1 MSPPTSPAAE
11 EDEGEI
17 SDSNCDEEELFAPMD
32 GSDGREGDESGGDE
46 EYDDDGARTQSVPSS
61 PPTSVETPSRN
72 GDHPSSARASSPVDG
87 SENYRAP
94 EVETDDEDGN
104 EVRRDYLLE
113 GERYATGEDAF
124 VHKGKVW
131 ESSSQWEDDE
141 GEALPTSSPLPNA
154 RQSPASSRKSAP
166 PLSSPL
172 FPSRARRSQGSA
184 SVKSALSHRLYTR
197 PSPASRASS
206 GSYDPREHERKAPL
220 VLLHITLL
228 LLPGAEDVVLQHITP
243 TTFERGLLVEHPR
256 GDYNLL
262 EEMILDGL
270 GLDDDDYP
278 LEETASKAEEEDSSW
293 EKALNVPS
301 TPGKK
306 PWQLRVYASNGLM
319 TPGAW
324 KRVWSEMER
333 IDVEIWPRG
342 FDRTNWGVGL
352 SSPSS
357 TITAA
362 MARGGSLS
370 GKPASV
376 TTPIPLELGSSTF
389 VATDFNDIEGDCNGS
404 LTNRNTRC
412 GIHSSNS
419 GGTSDRK
426 KGNPNR
432 NNSNSS
438 SGILRRLSQPDV
450 PISPTA
456 KFSTPKS
463 SRKSKRRAPPRLP
476 IIDHFS
482 VENAK
487 FYLNKLTTPKAVKIL
502 AGINLLLFLYFT
514 LFKSFVGVATNS
526 VSVNWFN
533 YGEVDSTCPA
543 EDDTAPVVEV
553 SMNEPK
559 SEVDIE
565 IPEDVEDVGN
575 VGDIGDAEDVKD
587 VEDVEDAED
596 VEDVEGVEGVEGVED
611 VDVENEDENKQN
623 EHNEGTFD
631 SGNLDFLEEDS
642 DDDPL
647 PILDDFTLEDP
658 IDDETEGSADPTS
671 DENSRPDLT
680 TLTSDE
686 LPGENDPPSTAEGDD
701 SAKDSESFQI
711 LLDDDEPEEKPAFAW
726 SRWGDGLKGKLSF

>member
-1 MSPPTSPAAE
+1 MSSVREPFSPPTSPAAE
-11 EDEGEI
+11 DDEGEI
-17 SDSNCDEEELFAPMD
+17 YDSNCDEEELLTPMD
-32 GSDGREGDESGGDE
+32 ASDGKEGDESGGDE

-61 PPTSVETPSRN
+61 PPTSVETPSKN
-72 GDHPSSARASSPVDG
+72 GDHTPSLHVSSPVDG

-94 EVETDDEDGN
+94 EVETEDEDGN
-104 EVRRDYLLE
+104 ENRRDYFLE
-113 GERYATGEDAF
+113 GERYATSEDTF
-124 VHKGKVW
+124 VHKGKAW

-141 GEALPTSSPLPNA
+141 GEALPTSSPPPNA

-172 FPSRARRSQGSA
+172 FPSRARQSQGSA

-220 VLLHITLL
+220 VLLHIALL
-228 LLPGAEDVVLQHITP
+228 LLPGAEDIVLQHITP

-270 GLDDDDYP
+270 GLDDDNYP
-278 LEETASKAEEEDSSW
+278 LDDTASKAEEEDSSW

-342 FDRTNWGVGL
+342 FDRTNKWGVGL

-357 TITAA
+357 TIAIA

-370 GKPASV
+370 GKSASV
-376 TTPIPLELGSSTF
+376 TAPIPLELGSSTF
-389 VATDFNDIEGDCNGS
+389 VATDLNDIEGDCDS
-404 LTNRNTRC
+404 LLADRNTRR
-412 GIHSSNS
+412 GTRSSNS

-426 KGNPNR
+426 KSSHSHS
-432 NNSNSS
+432 NSNSS
-438 SGILRRLSQPDV
+438 SGILRRLSQPDAPV
-450 PISPTA
+450 PPTA
-456 KFSTPKS
+456 KLSTPKS
-463 SRKSKRRAPPRLP
+463 SRKSRRRAPPRLP
-476 IIDHFS
+476 VIDHFS

-514 LFKSFVGVATNS
+514 LFNSFVGVATNS
-526 VSVNWFN
+526 ASVNWFN
-533 YGEVDSTCPA
+533 HGEIDPTCST
-543 EDDTAPVVEV
+543 EDDAVRVVEAHTD
-553 SMNEPK
+553 EPK
-559 SEVDIE
+559 PEADTE
-565 IPEDVEDVGN
+565 IPEDVED
-575 VGDIGDAEDVKD
+575 
-587 VEDVEDAED
+587 
-596 VEDVEGVEGVEGVED
+596 
-611 VDVENEDENKQN
+611 ENKQG
-623 EHNEGTFD
+623 EDDEGMFGPD
-631 SGNLDFLEEDS
+631 SLNFLEAENDEDL
-642 DDDPL
+642 L
-647 PILDDFTLEDP
+647 PILDDLTLGDP
-658 IDDETEGSADPTS
+658 IDDGAEGSADPTS
-671 DENSRPDLT
+671 DEDSVLDLT
-680 TLTSDE
+680 TLTGDKVPE
-686 LPGENDPPSTAEGDD
+686 ENDAHSAAEGDAP
-701 SAKDSESFQI
+701 AKDSESFQI
-711 LLDDDEPEEKPAFAW
+711 SLGGDETKEKPSSFPW
-726 SRWGDGLKGKLSF
+726 SRWGDGLKDKLTF

>member
-1 MSPPTSPAAE
+1 MNSGREPLSPPTSPTAE

-17 SDSNCDEEELFAPMD
+17 SDSNCDEEERLTPIES
-32 GSDGREGDESGGDE
+32 SDGKEGDDSAGDE
-46 EYDDDGARTQSVPSS
+46 EYDDEVHTQSVPSS
-61 PPTSVETPSRN
+61 PPTSVETPSKN
-72 GDHPSSARASSPVDG
+72 GDHTLSVQVSSPVNG
-87 SENYRAP
+87 SESYRAP
-94 EVETDDEDGN
+94 EVETEDEDGN
-104 EVRRDYLLE
+104 ENRRDYFPE
-113 GERYATGEDAF
+113 GERYATSEDTF

-141 GEALPTSSPLPNA
+141 VEALPASSPPPNV

-172 FPSRARRSQGSA
+172 FPPRARQSQGSI

-228 LLPGAEDVVLQHITP
+228 LLPGAEDIVLRHITP

-278 LEETASKAEEEDSSW
+278 LEETASKAEEEESSW

-342 FDRTNWGVGL
+342 FDRTNKWGVGL

-357 TITAA
+357 TIAAA

-370 GKPASV
+370 GKAASV
-376 TTPIPLELGSSTF
+376 TAPIPLELGSSTF
-389 VATDFNDIEGDCNGS
+389 VATEFDDIEGDRNGL
-404 LTNRNTRC
+404 LTNRNSRRGT
-412 GIHSSNS
+412 HSSNS

-426 KGNPNR
+426 KSNHSH

-438 SGILRRLSQPDV
+438 SGILRRLSQPDAPV
-450 PISPTA
+450 SPTA

-476 IIDHFS
+476 IMDHFS
-482 VENAK
+482 IEKAK
-487 FYLNKLTTPKAVKIL
+487 FYLDKLTTPKAVKIL
-502 AGINLLLFLYFT
+502 AGINLFLFLYFT

-526 VSVNWFN
+526 ISVNWFN
-533 YGEVDSTCPA
+533 YGEVDTTCSV
-543 EDDTAPVVEV
+543 EDDTVQVVEV
-553 SMNEPK
+553 DMDEPIPAA
-559 SEVDIE
+559 DIE
-565 IPEDVEDVGN
+565 IPEDVEEEN
-575 VGDIGDAEDVKD
+575 RQSED
-587 VEDVEDAED
+587 
-596 VEDVEGVEGVEGVED
+596 
-611 VDVENEDENKQN
+611 NEDMPKL
-623 EHNEGTFD
+623 D
-631 SGNLDFLEEDS
+631 SLDFLEEEN
-642 DDDPL
+642 DDDEL
-647 PILDDFTLEDP
+647 PVLDDLTLEDV
-658 IDDETEGSADPTS
+658 IEDEAEGSTDPAS
-671 DENSRPDLT
+671 DEDSVPDLT
-680 TLTSDE
+680 TLTDEE
-686 LPGENDPPSTAEGDD
+686 LPEENDAQSSTADDDDD
-701 SAKDSESFQI
+701 STKDSEPFQI
-711 LLDDDEPEEKPAFAW
+711 YLDDDDEPEEKPSAFAW
-726 SRWGDGLKGKLSF
+726 SRWGDGLKDKLSF

>member
-1 MSPPTSPAAE
+1 MGPDREPLSPPTSPPAE

-17 SDSNCDEEELFAPMD
+17 SDSNCDEEELLAPID
-32 GSDGREGDESGGDE
+32 GFDGKEEDESGGDE
-46 EYDDDGARTQSVPSS
+46 EYDDDGAHSQSVPSS
-61 PPTSVETPSRN
+61 PPTSVETPSKN
-72 GDHPSSARASSPVDG
+72 GDHASSARVSSPVDG

-94 EVETDDEDGN
+94 EVETEDEDGN
-104 EVRRDYLLE
+104 EGRRDYFLE
-113 GERYATGEDAF
+113 GERYAASEDTF

-141 GEALPTSSPLPNA
+141 GEALQTSSPPPNA

-228 LLPGAEDVVLQHITP
+228 LLPGAEDIVLQHITP

-342 FDRTNWGVGL
+342 FDRTNKWGVGL

-362 MARGGSLS
+362 MARGSSLS
-370 GKPASV
+370 GKSASV
-376 TTPIPLELGSSTF
+376 TTPIPLELGSSAF
-389 VATDFNDIEGDCNGS
+389 VATDFNDIEGDCNGP
-404 LTNRNTRC
+404 LANRNTRC

-419 GGTSDRK
+419 GGPSDRA
-426 KGNPNR
+426 KGNLNH
-432 NNSNSS
+432 NNGG
-438 SGILRRLSQPDV
+438 SGILRHLSQPDV
-450 PISPTA
+450 STSPAA

-487 FYLNKLTTPKAVKIL
+487 FYLNKLTNPKAVKIL

-533 YGEVDSTCPA
+533 HGEVDPTCSA

-553 SMNEPK
+553 DMNEPK

-565 IPEDVEDVGN
+565 IPEDVED
-575 VGDIGDAEDVKD
+575 ED
-587 VEDVEDAED
+587 
-596 VEDVEGVEGVEGVED
+596 
-611 VDVENEDENKQN
+611 EDENKQD
-623 EHNEGTFD
+623 EDGEGMFD
-631 SGNLDFLEEDS
+631 SGSLDFLEEES
-642 DDDPL
+642 DDGPL
-647 PILDDFTLEDP
+647 PMLDDFTLEDP
-658 IDDETEGSADPTS
+658 IDDEPEGLADPTS
-671 DENSRPDLT
+671 DENSGPDLT
-680 TLTSDE
+680 TLTGDKSPE
-686 LPGENDPPSTAEGDD
+686 ENDPHSTAEGDD
-701 SAKDSESFQI
+701 SAKDSESFQTF
-711 LLDDDEPEEKPAFAW
+711 LDDGEPEEKPSAFPW
-726 SRWGDGLKGKLSF
+726 SRWGDELKDKLSF

>member
-1 MSPPTSPAAE
+1 MNSDREPLSPPTSPAAE

-17 SDSNCDEEELFAPMD
+17 YDSNYDEEGLLTPMD
-32 GSDGREGDESGGDE
+32 GSDGRGGDESGGDE
-46 EYDDDGARTQSVPSS
+46 GYDDDGARTQSVPSS
-61 PPTSVETPSRN
+61 PPTSVETPSKN
-72 GDHPSSARASSPVDG
+72 GDHTPSVQVSSPADG
-87 SENYRAP
+87 TENYRAP
-94 EVETDDEDGN
+94 EVETEDEDGN
-104 EVRRDYLLE
+104 ESRRDYFPE
-113 GERYATGEDAF
+113 GERYAASEDTF
-124 VHKGKVW
+124 VHKGKAW
-131 ESSSQWEDDE
+131 ESSSQWEDYE
-141 GEALPTSSPLPNA
+141 GEALPTSSPPPNV

-172 FPSRARRSQGSA
+172 FPSRARQSQGSV
-184 SVKSALSHRLYTR
+184 SVKSTLSHRLYTR

-206 GSYDPREHERKAPL
+206 GSYDPRELERKAPL

-278 LEETASKAEEEDSSW
+278 VEETTSKAEEEDSSW

-342 FDRTNWGVGL
+342 FDRTNKWGVGL

-357 TITAA
+357 TIATA
-362 MARGGSLS
+362 MARGGSLN
-370 GKPASV
+370 GKSASV
-376 TTPIPLELGSSTF
+376 TAPIPLELGSSI
-389 VATDFNDIEGDCNGS
+389 VATDFNDIEGDCNG
-404 LTNRNTRC
+404 LLANRNTRR
-412 GIHSSNS
+412 GTHSSNG

-426 KGNPNR
+426 KSNHSH

-438 SGILRRLSQPDV
+438 SGILRRLSQPDAPV
-450 PISPTA
+450 SPTA
-456 KFSTPKS
+456 KFSMPKS
-463 SRKSKRRAPPRLP
+463 SRKSRRRAPPRLP
-476 IIDHFS
+476 LMDHFS

-487 FYLNKLTTPKAVKIL
+487 FYFDKLTNPKAVKIL

-533 YGEVDSTCPA
+533 HREIDPTCSTEDDAVRVAEVDT
-543 EDDTAPVVEV
+543 D
-553 SMNEPK
+553 EPR

-565 IPEDVEDVGN
+565 IPE
-575 VGDIGDAEDVKD
+575 
-587 VEDVEDAED
+587 
-596 VEDVEGVEGVEGVED
+596 GV
-611 VDVENEDENKQN
+611 EDENKQGDDD
-623 EHNEGTFD
+623 EGIFD
-631 SGNLDFLEEDS
+631 LDSLNFLEEEN
-642 DDDPL
+642 DDDLL
-647 PILDDFTLEDP
+647 PILDDLTLQNL
-658 IDDETEGSADPTS
+658 IDDEAEGSGDPAS
-671 DENSRPDLT
+671 DEGSVPDLS
-680 TLTSDE
+680 TLIGDKV
-686 LPGENDPPSTAEGDD
+686 PGGNDAHSAAEGDGPATD
-701 SAKDSESFQI
+701 PESSQI
-711 LLDDDEPEEKPAFAW
+711 SLGDDEAEEKPSSFPW
-726 SRWGDGLKGKLSF
+726 SRWGDGLKDKLTF